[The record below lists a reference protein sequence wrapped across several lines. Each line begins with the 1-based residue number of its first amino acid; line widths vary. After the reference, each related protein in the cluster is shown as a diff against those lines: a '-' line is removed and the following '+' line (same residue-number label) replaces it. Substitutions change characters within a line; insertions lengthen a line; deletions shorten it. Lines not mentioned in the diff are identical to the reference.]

1 MVQMD
6 VALLGRVLPGVPDC
20 RGPVDGGVVRHDYA
34 RARAVFG
41 EVYDRNPGRSA
52 LAPVWG
58 TAH

>member
-1 MVQMD
+1 MD
-6 VALLGRVLPGVPDC
+6 VALLDRVLPGVPDC
-20 RGPVDGGVVRHDYA
+20 RGLVDGGVVRHDYA

-52 LAPVWG
+52 LSPVWG